1 MTKAEAQRRIRI
13 VGFAGN
19 PGRGLK
25 DRVLTWATHEL
36 VLAGMTVDV
45 FGLAVVPCTDRHI
58 GHGKDQ
64 VGLARRLL
72 ARTAGAAPG
81 TAWAAASDRP
91 LGGGWKAIGA
101 AAPLLRRES

>member
-25 DRVLTWATHEL
+25 VSVLMWGTHEL

-45 FGLAVVPCTDRHI
+45 FGLAAVPCADRDI
-58 GHGKDQ
+58 GHGMNQ

-81 TAWAAASDRP
+81 TAWAAASDRT

-101 AAPLLRRES
+101 AAPLLRRKS